1 MSFFTI
7 SITLETASV
16 NAESPIAKLSLE
28 CGILRDHRIDFTV
41 NGYTPNGN
49 VHWEFVDSNG
59 NINAYG
65 YFETDEFGR
74 FYEYIIT
81 DKMTPDTYFLRNFDD
96 NNNDFIK
103 NSNGSKVI
111 LNYQIPCD
119 NVIF

>member
-7 SITLETASV
+7 SIIFETVSV

-65 YFETDEFGR
+65 YFETDEFGG
-74 FYEYIIT
+74 FHAFVIT
-81 DKMTPDTYFLRNFDD
+81 Y
-96 NNNDFIK
+96 
-103 NSNGSKVI
+103 
-111 LNYQIPCD
+111 
-119 NVIF
+119 